1 MAQHDRSPRV
11 VGDFTPKILTAYSHG
26 YSLATARADALA
38 GLTVAIVA
46 LPLSMAIAIAS
57 GANPAQG
64 LFTAI
69 VGGFLISALGGSR
82 YQIGGPAGAFIV
94 LVAATIAKHGYD
106 GFLIATMM
114 AGLMLLAVGY
124 LRLGVYIKYIPHPVV
139 VGFTAGIGVV
149 IFASQIK
156 ELFGLTLDH
165 EPGELAP
172 KIAALWSVKDSVNL
186 SAVAV
191 SALALALI
199 LGLRAWRP
207 RWPGLLIAIA
217 VAAAAASA
225 LHLPVETIGSR
236 YGAIPSSLPAPR
248 MPSFSFTQ
256 LIELVPAAAMIAMLG
271 GIESLLSAVVA
282 DGMSGSRHRSNCEL
296 VAQGYANI
304 ASALFGG
311 LCATGTIARTAT
323 NIRSGAIGPMAGV
336 FHAIF
341 VLAIL
346 FVAAPLVAYVP
357 LAALAALL
365 AVVSWNMVEKAEIAR
380 LIRGDRAE
388 AAVLAVTFLLT
399 IFRDLSEGIAA
410 GVTLGA
416 VVFMHR
422 MASAVQVTT
431 DGRVEG
437 GPEGQDRD
445 NDDAGVVVYRI
456 AGPFFFGAASQV
468 AQTLKRVGRAPKVYI
483 LDLSFVPMVDAT
495 AAHEL
500 EGFVD
505 SARRSGAKVFLAG
518 PRSPVLRT
526 LLRSG
531 FDRHLVRVFSDVEA
545 ARAAARGEPQADL
558 DGTSGG
564 SSEPSPAA
572 SSADSSAHGDARI
585 SGNANT

>member
-1 MAQHDRSPRV
+1 MSQSAPAPKV
-11 VGDFTPKILTAYSHG
+11 IGDFTPKILTAYPNG
-26 YSLATARADALA
+26 YSLAALRADAMA

-46 LPLSMAIAIAS
+46 IPLSMAIAIAS

-64 LFTAI
+64 LFAAI
-69 VGGFLISALGGSR
+69 VGGFLVSALGGSR

-114 AGLMLLAVGY
+114 AGAMLLIVGY

-149 IFASQIK
+149 IFSSQIK
-156 ELFGLTLDH
+156 ELFGLTLAH
-165 EPGELAP
+165 EPGELAA
-172 KIAALWSVKDSVNL
+172 KLAALWGARTTFN
-186 SAVAV
+186 V
-191 SALALALI
+191 SAMAISALSLFLI
-199 LGLRAWRP
+199 LGLRAFRP

-217 VAAAAASA
+217 VAAAVTAA

-236 YGAIPSSLPAPR
+236 YGAVPASLPAPR
-248 MPSFSFTQ
+248 IPSFSFST
-256 LIELVPAAAMIAMLG
+256 LIDLIPSAAMIAMLG
-271 GIESLLSAVVA
+271 GIESLLSAVVG
-282 DGMSGSRHRSNCEL
+282 DGMTGSRHRSNCEL

-304 ASALFGG
+304 ATALFGG

-336 FHAIF
+336 FHAVF

-365 AVVSWNMVEKAEIAR
+365 AVVAWNMVERAEIVR
-380 LIRGDRAE
+380 LFRGDRAE
-388 AAVLAVTFLLT
+388 ALVLLVTFLLT

-422 MASAVQVTT
+422 MAGAVQVTEAAP
-431 DGRVEG
+431 DLA
-437 GPEGQDRD
+437 PEGQTRD
-445 NDDAGVVVYRI
+445 NIDAGIVVYRI

-468 AQTLKRVGRAPKVYI
+468 AQTLKRVGRAPKLYI
-483 LDLSFVPMVDAT
+483 LDLGSVPMVDAT

-500 EGFVD
+500 EGFIH
-505 SARRSGAKVFLAG
+505 SARKGGAQVYLAG
-518 PRSPVLRT
+518 PRSPVLRA
-526 LLRSG
+526 LLRAG
-531 FDRHLVRVFSDVEA
+531 FDRHTTRVYSDVEA
-545 ARAAARGEPQADL
+545 ARAAFREAANGQGSESAQGEERAK
-558 DGTSGG
+558 G
-564 SSEPSPAA
+564 SA
-572 SSADSSAHGDARI
+572 SA
-585 SGNANT
+585 

>member
-1 MAQHDRSPRV
+1 MTAGAATEGVAHE
-11 VGDFTPKILTAYSHG
+11 FTPKLLTVYRAG
-26 YSLATARADALA
+26 YGLAGLRADVLA

-46 LPLSMAIAIAS
+46 IPLSMAIAIAS

-94 LVAATIAKHGYD
+94 LVSGVIAKHGYD
-106 GFLIATMM
+106 GFLIATIM
-114 AGLMLLAVGY
+114 AGLMLLVVGY
-124 LRLGVYIKYIPHPVV
+124 MRLGVYIKYIPHPVV
-139 VGFTAGIGVV
+139 VGFTAGIGGGA
-149 IFASQIK
+149 FSSQIK
-156 ELFGLTLDH
+156 ELLGLTLAR
-165 EPGELAP
+165 EPGELIP
-172 KIAALWSVKDSVNL
+172 KVAALWGARETFNP
-186 SAVAV
+186 SAIAI
-191 SALALALI
+191 SALSLALI
-199 LGLRAWRP
+199 LGLRAWKP

-217 VAAAAASA
+217 VAASAATL

-236 YGAIPSSLPAPR
+236 YGAIPSSLPAPHL
-248 MPSFSFTQ
+248 PSFTLTG

-271 GIESLLSAVVA
+271 GVESLLSAVVA
-282 DGMSGSRHRSNCEL
+282 DGMTGSRHRSNCEL

-323 NIRSGAIGPMAGV
+323 NIRSGAIGPMAGI

-365 AVVSWNMVEKAEIAR
+365 ALGSWNMVEKAEIAR
-380 LIRGDRAE
+380 LFRGDRAE
-388 AAVLAVTFLLT
+388 AMVLLVTFLLT

-416 VVFMHR
+416 IVFMHR

-431 DGRVEG
+431 DAQTEG
-437 GPEGQDRD
+437 GPEGQKRE
-445 NDDAGVVVYRI
+445 NDDKEIVVYRI

-468 AQTLKRVGRAPKVYI
+468 AQTLKRVGRAPRVYI

-500 EGFVD
+500 EGFVE
-505 SARRSGAKVFLAG
+505 SARRAGAQVFLAG
-518 PRSPVLRT
+518 VLSPVLRT
-526 LLRSG
+526 LLRAG
-531 FDRHLVRVFSDVEA
+531 FDRRTVRVFSDVA
-545 ARAAARGEPQADL
+545 SARAAAGGQSEED
-558 DGTSGG
+558 G
-564 SSEPSPAA
+564 SSAQTE
-572 SSADSSAHGDARI
+572 ARAK
-585 SGNANT
+585 GRPTT